1 MTILLFYLVN
11 FVLLGFFNVD
21 KAGIID
27 KNRQPY
33 QTTQEGKKHF
43 PS

>member
-1 MTILLFYLVN
+1 MTFYTLYLLT

-27 KNRQPY
+27 KNRQPH
-33 QTTQEGKKHF
+33 QTT
-43 PS
+43 